1 MKLKNMEQSYED
13 LKNELDN
20 LKKVVF
26 RIMDFNF
33 PDLNAD
39 IKHYDFITD
48 EIVRRQLELDFLKM
62 MQTPA
67 SNFNAYCLYSFFQ
80 IENLLNYYFTIRFNS
95 KEELTKY
102 FTFGNSPN
110 TTSNSRVSEIPYSSK
125 WAKFSQEF
133 MMIDSERIDKL
144 TGEKTIKK
152 VATPL
157 NYDIQKIAYVRNSS
171 IHRNTVD
178 IDKYENETYNA
189 YLTIK
194 SKQGKSQEEWKVY
207 NEGNKIE
214 FKKSE
219 SFSLVKKRTIEFLK
233 IVETEIIKHQK

>member
-1 MKLKNMEQSYED
+1 MEQSYED

-80 IENLLNYYFTIRFNS
+80 IENLLNYYYTIRFNS
-95 KEELTKY
+95 KEELTRY

-110 TTSNSRVSEIPYSSK
+110 TTNNSRVSEIPYSSK
-125 WAKFSQEF
+125 WGKFSREF
-133 MMIDSERIDKL
+133 MMRDNERIDKL
-144 TGEKTIKK
+144 TGEKSIKK

-178 IDKYENETYNA
+178 IDKYENETYQK
-189 YLTIK
+189 YITIK
-194 SKQGKSQEEWKVY
+194 SKQDKSEEEWKIY
-207 NEGNKIE
+207 NVGNKIE

-219 SFSLVKKRTIEFLK
+219 SFSLVKKRTAEFLK
-233 IVETEIIKHQK
+233 IIESEIIKHQK

>member
-1 MKLKNMEQSYED
+1 MEQSYED

-33 PDLNAD
+33 PDLDAD

-80 IENLLNYYFTIRFNS
+80 IENLLNYYYTIRFNS
-95 KEELTKY
+95 KEELIKY
-102 FTFGNSPN
+102 FTFRNSPN
-110 TTSNSRVSEIPYSSK
+110 TTTNSRVSEIPYSSK

-133 MMIDSERIDKL
+133 LMRDSERIDKL
-144 TGEKTIKK
+144 TGEKKVKK
-152 VATPL
+152 VAIPL

-178 IDKYENETYNA
+178 IDKYENETYQK
-189 YLTIK
+189 YFIIK
-194 SKQGKSQEEWKVY
+194 SKPVRSEEDWKIY

-219 SFSLVKKRTIEFLK
+219 SFSLVKRRTAEFLK
-233 IVETEIIKHQK
+233 IIETEIIKHQQ

>member
-1 MKLKNMEQSYED
+1 MEQSYED

-133 MMIDSERIDKL
+133 IMRDSERIDKL
-144 TGEKTIKK
+144 TGEKIIKK

-194 SKQGKSQEEWKVY
+194 SKKVKSQEEWKVY

-219 SFSLVKKRTIEFLK
+219 SFSLVKKRTAEFLK
-233 IVETEIIKHQK
+233 IIETEIIKHQQ

>member
-1 MKLKNMEQSYED
+1 MEQSYED

-80 IENLLNYYFTIRFNS
+80 IENLLNYYYTIRFNS
-95 KEELTKY
+95 KEELTRY

-110 TTSNSRVSEIPYSSK
+110 TTNNSRVSEIPYSIK

-133 MMIDSERIDKL
+133 IMRDNERIDKL
-144 TGEKTIKK
+144 TGEKSIKK

-178 IDKYENETYNA
+178 IDKYENETYQK
-189 YLTIK
+189 YITIK
-194 SKQGKSQEEWKVY
+194 SKQVKSPEEWKIY

-219 SFSLVKKRTIEFLK
+219 SFSLVKKRTAEFLK
-233 IVETEIIKHQK
+233 IIESEIIKHQK